1 MNNRKWISVLC
12 TVLVIAVFV
21 YLFNDTVRTNKS
33 LYDTQVIDEV
43 VEQEKLELKAFIVRD
58 EQYINQQA
66 SGTVV
71 PLIKDGMRVASGD
84 AVARVCALEKDAA
97 DITALTKAQE
107 SLERY
112 QELSEQTELNALD
125 MEKLNKEIEDCFS
138 KLAKS
143 VNSGNF
149 ESLSE
154 DIEKYESKLAS
165 RQILKDGMINLTDK
179 FNELN
184 EEIKTY
190 TSKNISSTDIA
201 APLSGYY
208 ISGLD
213 GYENT
218 VDYDKISELTV
229 SSVQELFE
237 KEPAEVTGKLGKIV
251 GSYKWYLVT
260 VMDSKYKKTM
270 NTGDKL
276 KMNMPSYGFKS
287 VQIVTES
294 ISEADNDK
302 VVVVFSCNMMNETYA
317 NMRVEDIELVFN
329 EYTGYKVN
337 SSAIRTVKLDTP
349 IKNPDIEN
357 LTEND
362 VVDSLDVVYIVR
374 GDIVNVRRIEVL
386 YSCDDYVIVA
396 NDTRAI
402 EGYNPIKRYDEVIL
416 KGRNLSDGKSI
427 S

>member
-1 MNNRKWISVLC
+1 MNNRKWISILC
-12 TVLVIAVFV
+12 TVLVVAIFV
-21 YLFNDTVRTNKS
+21 YLFNETVQTNKT

-43 VEQEKLELKAFIVRD
+43 LEQEKLELKAFIVRD
-58 EQYINQQA
+58 EQYINQQTT
-66 SGTVV
+66 GTVV

-84 AVARVCALEKDAA
+84 AVARVCASEKDAA

-112 QELSEQTELNALD
+112 QKLSEQTELNALD
-125 MEKLNKEIEDCFS
+125 MEKLNKEISDCFS
-138 KLAKS
+138 ELAKN
-143 VNSGNF
+143 VNDGNF
-149 ESLSE
+149 GSLSDE
-154 DIEKYESKLAS
+154 IEEYKSKLAS
-165 RQILKDGMINLTDK
+165 RQILIDGTIDLTDK
-179 FNELN
+179 FNALN

-260 VMDSKYKKTM
+260 TIDAKYKKLLKK
-270 NTGDKL
+270 GDKL
-276 KMNMPSYGFKS
+276 KMNMPNYGFKS
-287 VQIVTES
+287 VQ
-294 ISEADNDK
+294 
-302 VVVVFSCNMMNETYA
+302 VVVENLSEVDDGEIAAVFSCNMMNETYA
-317 NMRVEDIELVFN
+317 NMRIEDIELVLN

-337 SSAIRTVKLDTP
+337 SSAVRAIKLDTP

-357 LTEND
+357 PTEED
-362 VVDSLDVVYIVR
+362 YVDKIDVVYIVR
-374 GDIVNVRRIEVL
+374 GDIVNVRRVEVL

-396 NDTRAI
+396 NDTASI
-402 EGYNPIKRYDEVIL
+402 SGYNPVKRYDEVIL

>member
-1 MNNRKWISVLC
+1 MNNRKWISILC
-12 TVLVIAVFV
+12 TVLVVAVFV
-21 YLFNDTVRTNKS
+21 YLFNDTVQTNKN

-58 EQYINQQA
+58 EQYINQQT

-84 AVARVCALEKDAA
+84 AVARVCASEKDAA

-112 QELSEQTELNALD
+112 QKLSEQTELNALD
-125 MEKLNKEIEDCFS
+125 MEKLNKEIDECFAT
-138 KLAKS
+138 LAKN

-149 ESLSE
+149 ESLFE
-154 DIEKYESKLAS
+154 DIEQYESKLAS
-165 RQILKDGMINLTDK
+165 RQILVDGMINLTDK

-184 EEIKTY
+184 EKIKTY

-251 GSYKWYLVT
+251 GSYKWYLLT
-260 VMDSKYKKTM
+260 TMDAKYKQLLEK
-270 NTGDKL
+270 GDKL
-276 KMNMPSYGFKS
+276 KMNMPNYGFKS
-287 VQIVTES
+287 VQIVVES
-294 ISEADNDK
+294 LSEVDDGK
-302 VVVVFSCNMMNETYA
+302 VAVTFSCNMMNETYA
-317 NMRVEDIELVFN
+317 NMRIEDIELVLN

-337 SSAIRTVKLDTP
+337 SSAIRTVKLDKP
-349 IKNPDIEN
+349 VKNPDIEN
-357 LTEND
+357 PTESD
-362 VVDSLDVVYIVR
+362 VIDKFDVVYIVR
-374 GDIVNVRRIEVL
+374 GDIVNVRRVEVL

-396 NDTRAI
+396 NDTRSAG
-402 EGYNPIKRYDEVIL
+402 GYNPVKRYDEVIL